1 MTQTPGKSGRDAHAH
16 EDPASAEQRRQIQRD
31 IDENLRRT
39 YQAALQQD
47 VPDRFHQLLAAL
59 RDKDEQT

>member
-1 MTQTPGKSGRDAHAH
+1 MTPTRAKSGGDAQPPGDLAG
-16 EDPASAEQRRQIQRD
+16 AELRRQVQLD

-39 YQAALQQD
+39 YQATLEEH

-59 RDKDEQT
+59 RDKDKQA

>member
-1 MTQTPGKSGRDAHAH
+1 MTRAPGKPGRDAQPQD
-16 EDPASAEQRRQIQRD
+16 DPVSAEQRRQIQRD

-39 YQAALQQD
+39 YQEALAQD

-59 RDKDEQT
+59 RDKDRSP

>member
-1 MTQTPGKSGRDAHAH
+1 MTQTPGKSGSDAHPHQA
-16 EDPASAEQRRQIQRD
+16 PANAEQRRQIQRD

-39 YQAALQQD
+39 YQATLQQD

-59 RDKDEQT
+59 RDKDKPT

>member
-1 MTQTPGKSGRDAHAH
+1 MTQTPGKSGRDTHPH
-16 EDPASAEQRRQIQRD
+16 EDPGNAEQRRQIQRD
-31 IDENLRRT
+31 IDDNLRRT

-59 RDKDEQT
+59 RDKDKPT

>member
-1 MTQTPGKSGRDAHAH
+1 MTQTPGKAGRDAQSGA
-16 EDPASAEQRRQIQRD
+16 DQTSTEQRRQIQRD

-39 YQAALQQD
+39 YQAALEQD

-59 RDKDEQT
+59 RDKDQQP

>member
-1 MTQTPGKSGRDAHAH
+1 MTQIPGKTGRDAHPA
-16 EDPASAEQRRQIQRD
+16 EAPASAEQRRQIQRD
-31 IDENLRRT
+31 IDQNLRRT

-59 RDKDEQT
+59 RDKDQQT